1 MSATVFGTGTY
12 GTADETSTTINLYT
26 ASVSMDATSNQ
37 VWAANHIGEETGLA
51 ISNKGAGLSF
61 SGILSTTD
69 NLGAAVGDALAAADI
84 ANSDIFANSAGG
96 TTIFY
101 VVGGNITRNN
111 AGFQEGSLECIG
123 RAGLTDVSATTVA

>member
-1 MSATVFGTGTY
+1 MSATVFGNGTY
-12 GTADETSTTINLYT
+12 GTADETATTINLYT

-37 VWAANHIGEETGLA
+37 VFAMDHIGEEQGIA
-51 ISNKGAGLSF
+51 IGNKGANLNF

-84 ANSDIFANSAGG
+84 ANSDIFANSANGV
-96 TTIFY
+96 TIFY

-123 RAGLTDVSATTVA
+123 RAGLTDVSATVVS